1 MGLFGSKDSFFRG
14 SSRDFSAAFRAD
26 GEAPG
31 AGKVHKIPERSEIE
45 EKYKWNL
52 EDIYPSLDAWEA
64 AFAGLSSRIDA
75 LGAFGGRM
83 GESAETLL
91 AFMREDEAVEKELG
105 RLCVYANMK
114 SHEDLRVTRHQEL
127 ADRAENLAMR
137 HSAVTAFFQPEIL
150 ALPEGKLEAFMAAG
164 EYGKELRVY
173 DFYFSELL
181 REKEHVLSRA
191 EEELLARTREIGSV
205 AQNAFTMLTDAD
217 MKFPAIEDEN
227 GEEVELTE
235 ERWYK
240 LSRSRNRNVRRAAF
254 EGIHQTYGRYR
265 NALGTLYAGSV
276 KGDIFY
282 SGARRYANSLE
293 SALFADNVPEAVY
306 DNVVRT
312 ANEHAPLLHE
322 YMDLRRRILGLDE
335 LRFYDLNV
343 PLSDE
348 PVTDVPYEEA
358 LDIVAEA
365 LRPLGPEYAADLKRG
380 FSERWIDVYEN
391 QGKRKGAYSWGS
403 YGTRPYVLLN
413 YNGTL
418 RDVFT
423 IAHEMGHSLHSWY
436 SHAAQPQVYADY
448 TILLAEVASTTNEVL
463 LLEYLLRKSTTEAE
477 KKWLLTYCFDMV
489 RTTFYRQAMFAE
501 YERTTHRRAE
511 DGEALTP
518 AFLSEL
524 WGELCA
530 KYYGP
535 AVTVCDSIRMEWAR
549 IPHFYSAFYVYKYV
563 TGFTAAGA
571 FASAILDENSAG
583 REAASPSGASG
594 SGASARERYLTFLKS
609 GASGFSL
616 NILQKAGV
624 DLKSP
629 APFEKTLAAF
639 GEKLKEFPGP

>member
-1 MGLFGSKDSFFRG
+1 ML
-14 SSRDFSAAFRAD
+14 RAD
-26 GEAPG
+26 ADAPAANT
-31 AGKVHKIPERSEIE
+31 AGKIHKIPERSETP

-52 EDIYPSLDAWEA
+52 EDIYPSPEAWEA
-64 AFAGLSSRIDA
+64 AFAALSPRIGA
-75 LGAFGGRM
+75 LASFGGRL

-91 AFMREDEAVEKELG
+91 EYMREDEAVSKELG
-105 RLCVYANMK
+105 RLHVYANMK
-114 SHEDLRVTRHQEL
+114 SHEDLRVTRHREL
-127 ADRAENLAMR
+127 ADRAENLTMR

-150 ALPEGKLEAFMAAG
+150 ALPEGRLDGFMAASEG
-164 EYGKELRVY
+164 LRLY
-173 DFYFSELL
+173 AFYFSELL
-181 REKEHVLSRA
+181 REKEHVLSRS

-205 AQNAFTMLTDAD
+205 PGDVFTMLTDAD
-217 MKFPAIEDEN
+217 MKFPTIEDEN

-235 ERWYK
+235 ERYYR
-240 LSRSRNRNVRRAAF
+240 LSRSGNRSVREAAF
-254 EGIHQTYGRYR
+254 EGIHRTYGQYK
-265 NALGTLYAGSV
+265 NAIGALYAGSV

-282 SGARRYANSLE
+282 STARRYSNSLE
-293 SALFADNVPEAVY
+293 SALFADNVPESVY

-322 YMDLRRRILGLDE
+322 YMALRGRALGLGD

-343 PLSDE
+343 PLSEE
-348 PVTDVPYEEA
+348 PLTDVPYEEA

-365 LRPLGPEYAADLKRG
+365 LRPLGPDYAAALKRG

-391 QGKRKGAYSWGS
+391 QGKKKGAYSWGS

-448 TILLAEVASTTNEVL
+448 TILLAEVASTTNEAL
-463 LLEYLLRKSTTEAE
+463 LLEYLLRKSAAEAE
-477 KKWLLTYCFDMV
+477 RKWLLTYYFDMV
-489 RTTFYRQAMFAE
+489 RTTFYRQTMFAE
-501 YERTTHRRAE
+501 YERTAHRRAE
-511 DGEALTP
+511 NGEALTP
-518 AFLSEL
+518 ACLSEL

-535 AVTVCDSIRMEWAR
+535 AVAVCDSIRMEWAR
-549 IPHFYSAFYVYKYV
+549 IPHFYTAFYVYKYV

-571 FASAILDENSAG
+571 FASAILSEG
-583 REAASPSGASG
+583 SP
-594 SGASARERYLTFLKS
+594 ARERYLTFLRS

-616 NILQKAGV
+616 DILQKAGV
-624 DLKSP
+624 DLRSP
-629 APFEKTLAAF
+629 APFEKTLAEF
-639 GEKLKEFPGP
+639 GAKLKEARNLF